1 MTQIQLRRAAAASWT
16 SVNPILALGEVG
28 IETDTYKL
36 KVGNGTAQWSALPY
50 FVTAWADVTGKPD
63 LTGYATLTGTQA
75 LTNKDLTSATN
86 SFPSSLV
93 TLTGTQ
99 SVSNKTMT
107 GVTVSSGTVS
117 GTRINPRIAT
127 PAQSATPSI
136 NVDTTDQANISA
148 NQAITSM
155 TSGLSGTPVDGQ
167 KLLIRIKDN
176 GAARAITW
184 GASFMASGG
193 TPLPT
198 TTVVNKTH
206 MIGFIYD
213 SSVAKWVC
221 VAADSAGY

>member
-1 MTQIQLRRAAAASWT
+1 MAREQ
-16 SVNPILALGEVG
+16 V
-28 IETDTYKL
+28 
-36 KVGNGTAQWSALPY
+36 GTAPSNSPDAATKDY
-50 FVTAWADVTGKPD
+50 VDTAVAAGVTPTG
-63 LTGYATLTGTQA
+63 AQA
-75 LTNKDLTSATN
+75 LTNKDLSSGTN
-86 SFPSSLV
+86 TFPTSLV

-99 SVSNKTMT
+99 SVSNKTLT

-127 PAQSATPSI
+127 PAQSATPAI

-155 TSGLSGTPVDGQ
+155 TSGLTGTPVDGQ
-167 KLLIRIKDN
+167 KLLLRIKDN

-198 TTVVNKTH
+198 TTVINKTH
-206 MIGFIYD
+206 LIGFIYD

-221 VAADSAGY
+221 VAADTAGY